1 MAITILTTCSS
12 SLTMMAI
19 CSMIPADLSR
29 VAMRNCGLCKTLFD
43 ESPEQSDWHLES
55 MRYGMD
61 FVNIHDCDY

>member
-1 MAITILTTCSS
+1 
-12 SLTMMAI
+12 MMAI